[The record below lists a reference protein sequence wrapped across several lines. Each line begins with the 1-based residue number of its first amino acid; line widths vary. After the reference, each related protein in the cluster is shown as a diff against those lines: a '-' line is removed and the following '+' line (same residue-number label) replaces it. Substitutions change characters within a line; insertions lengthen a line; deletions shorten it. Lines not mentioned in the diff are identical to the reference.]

1 MIKETFITII
11 IPTYNSEKTLPLVLE
26 SVLNINYEKKLIK
39 VVIIDDASKDR
50 TFEIADD
57 FRRKC
62 SHVFHSVEVIR
73 LQERVTTSKARN
85 EGVKRA
91 IQDSYLLFLDSDVIL
106 KTSTI
111 NDLLSILKHHKE
123 VGAVGA
129 LYLTSNPSLFEKV
142 MWFRYLGKV
151 SEGPAGTG
159 ALLVRPEVFERVG
172 FFNENLGYPKTIY
185 EDLEYVMRMRKAG
198 YRVLIDGRNP
208 LLHFKLAEKHKFSK
222 RENFLSILN
231 SIVEHLAS
239 YLSPTKAYALS
250 YVLKVAPLKYKVEY
264 AVYMILILLLM
275 ILSIVNIE
283 FSLLISGALILASSL
298 WSLSIYRS
306 ELDFALR
313 VLGGPAVLVSRLLR
327 ALSLI
332 VYPLIAILQQ
342 KNQL

>member
-50 TFEIADD
+50 TFEIAED
-57 FRRKC
+57 FRRKY
-62 SHVFHSVEVIR
+62 SHAFHSVEVIR
-73 LQERVTTSKARN
+73 VQERITTSKARN

-159 ALLVRPEVFERVG
+159 ALLVRSEVFERAG

-185 EDLEYVMRMRKAG
+185 EDLEYVMKIRKAG
-198 YRVLIDGRNP
+198 YKVLIDGRNP
-208 LLHFKLAEKHKFSK
+208 LLHLKLAGKHKFSE
-222 RENFLSILN
+222 RENFLLILN
-231 SIVEHLAS
+231 IAKHLAS

-250 YVLKVAPLKYKVEY
+250 CTLRVAPLRYKVEY
-264 AVYMILILLLM
+264 VAYMILTLLLM
-275 ILSIVNIE
+275 TLSIVNAK
-283 FSLLISGALILASSL
+283 FLLLILGHLILASSL
-298 WSLSIYRS
+298 WSLIVYRNK
-306 ELDFALR
+306 LDFALR
-313 VLGGPAVLVSRLLR
+313 VLGGPAVLISRLLR
-327 ALSLI
+327 SLSLI
-332 VYPLIAILQQ
+332 VYLLIAIFQRKTSL
-342 KNQL
+342 